1 MPISQMRIVE
11 VKYRQEVWS
20 PVEFQ
25 HSLGLWLTLPFQK
38 PEDVTVWPKPPCLAP
53 QNKIEWVKIA

>member
-1 MPISQMRIVE
+1 MRIVE

-53 QNKIEWVKIA
+53 QNKIQWVKIA